1 MKVYEVVLM
10 LCSCF
15 SRRSAAAVAPR
26 IGVCRYPLMIS
37 SFAARAGLVLA
48 LLARFAEL
56 FLLHAANRVD
66 EHLL

>member
-1 MKVYEVVLM
+1 MKAYEVVLM

-15 SRRSAAAVAPR
+15 SRRSAAAAAPR
-26 IGVCRYPLMIS
+26 EGVCRCRLMIS
-37 SFAARAGLVLA
+37 SFVARAGLVLA